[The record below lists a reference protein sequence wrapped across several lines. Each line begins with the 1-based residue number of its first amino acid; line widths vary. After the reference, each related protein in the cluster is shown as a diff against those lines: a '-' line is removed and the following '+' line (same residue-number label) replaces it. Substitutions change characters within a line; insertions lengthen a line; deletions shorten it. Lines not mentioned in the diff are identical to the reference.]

1 MADAETLGDEVEEA
15 QPSRGG
21 LVAHCAVCGRVL
33 TLTKAG
39 LVRTHGPVANRCPG
53 SRTPPDASG
62 DSPTPTED
70 VQVSRL
76 TTQREEACSQ
86 RPLLKPWV
94 KPIRRI
100 PRASREPAAKKLASV
115 IEAVVANPASVPAW
129 DRLLHFS
136 SRCLWAPTRGG
147 RRWNLARAINDQIR
161 TESDP
166 VPSPSPEYPHSHR
179 KHRKVRDPL
188 ESLAALVASKLEE
201 GDFKGAVRLACSE
214 DSVASMNDSTLD
226 ALRRKHPPPHP
237 DSQMPSPPGEPSC
250 YPTISEEA
258 VILAIRSF
266 PKGSAGGP
274 DGLLPQH
281 LKDMTGAS
289 AESGGP
295 VLLSALTSLVNII
308 LQGKVPMAVRPL
320 FFGANLT
327 ALTKKDGGVRP
338 IAVGCTLRRLAA
350 KTAGRYIMDA
360 MGLLLAPRQL
370 GYGTALG
377 CEAAVHA
384 SRLYLSN
391 LQPGQ
396 VILKLDFEN
405 AFNCIRRDKMLQA
418 VSNLAP
424 ELAPFVLAS
433 YSEPS
438 TLFWGG
444 TSLGSSEGVQQGDPL
459 GPLLFCLTIHKLT
472 SQLESKFCLFYL
484 DDETLGGDAEQVLL
498 ALLSV
503 EQGAKELGLSLN
515 HGKCEV
521 ISKDP
526 AATGVLLAS
535 APNLQV
541 TDPDFATL
549 LGSPLG
555 SIDSINESI
564 RDKVESLRILGD
576 RLEHLH
582 TQDSLL
588 LLRHP
593 LAIPRLS
600 YTLRTSPCFLPPE
613 IQAFDDLLK
622 SITGSITNNSLHI
635 SDSTWTQAS
644 LPVKHG
650 GLGIRSAAQLAPSA
664 FLASAAG
671 SSTLVAQI
679 IPTHLKQSPIVA
691 RDEALSCW
699 SQGHNNP
706 PPPDSVSHCQR
717 EWDFPRVKASA
728 QALLEEAPDAR
739 SRARL
744 LATGRKESG
753 AWLNALP
760 VSTLGLRM
768 DDETAR
774 VAVGLRLGTPLCRP
788 HECSNCGTMVDDLAT
803 HGLSCRFSEGRHP
816 QQAAVNCIIQR
827 GIDFSQGS
835 LQVGTN
841 RAVQVG

>member
-1 MADAETLGDEVEEA
+1 M
-15 QPSRGG
+15 
-21 LVAHCAVCGRVL
+21 
-33 TLTKAG
+33 
-39 LVRTHGPVANRCPG
+39 
-53 SRTPPDASG
+53 
-62 DSPTPTED
+62 
-70 VQVSRL
+70 
-76 TTQREEACSQ
+76 
-86 RPLLKPWV
+86 
-94 KPIRRI
+94 
-100 PRASREPAAKKLASV
+100 
-115 IEAVVANPASVPAW
+115 
-129 DRLLHFS
+129 LHFQVVHSAS
-136 SRCLWAPTRGG
+136 S
-147 RRWNLARAINDQIR
+147 
-161 TESDP
+161 
-166 VPSPSPEYPHSHR
+166 
-179 KHRKVRDPL
+179 
-188 ESLAALVASKLEE
+188 
-201 GDFKGAVRLACSE
+201 
-214 DSVASMNDSTLD
+214 
-226 ALRRKHPPPHP
+226 
-237 DSQMPSPPGEPSC
+237 
-250 YPTISEEA
+250 
-258 VILAIRSF
+258 
-266 PKGSAGGP
+266 
-274 DGLLPQH
+274 
-281 LKDMTGAS
+281 
-289 AESGGP
+289 
-295 VLLSALTSLVNII
+295 
-308 LQGKVPMAVRPL
+308 
-320 FFGANLT
+320 
-327 ALTKKDGGVRP
+327 
-338 IAVGCTLRRLAA
+338 
-350 KTAGRYIMDA
+350 
-360 MGLLLAPRQL
+360 
-370 GYGTALG
+370 
-377 CEAAVHA
+377 
-384 SRLYLSN
+384 
-391 LQPGQ
+391 
-396 VILKLDFEN
+396 
-405 AFNCIRRDKMLQA
+405 
-418 VSNLAP
+418 
-424 ELAPFVLAS
+424 
-433 YSEPS
+433 
-438 TLFWGG
+438 
-444 TSLGSSEGVQQGDPL
+444 
-459 GPLLFCLTIHKLT
+459 TIHKLT
-472 SQLESKFCLFYL
+472 SQLESEFCLFYL
-484 DDETLGGDAEQVLL
+484 DDGTLGGDAEQVLL
-498 ALLSV
+498 DLLLV

-515 HGKCEV
+515 RGKCEV

-588 LLRHP
+588 LLRHS

-600 YTLRTSPCFLPPE
+600 YTLRTSPCFLSPE

-650 GLGIRSAAQLAPSA
+650 GLGIRSAVQLAPSA

-679 IPTHLKQSPIVA
+679 IPTHLRQSPIVA

-717 EWDFPRVKASA
+717 EWDSPRVKASA

-816 QQAAVNCIIQR
+816 RHAAVNCIIQR
-827 GIDFSQGS
+827 ALTSAKVPSRLEPTGLYRSDGKRPDGCSILPWKSGKVLVWDATCPDTYAPSHVSAAAREAGAVAAQAEHLKIAKYCHLESSHHFVPFAVETSGVLGQAALDLVDDIGRRLHRMTGEPRS
-835 LQVGTN
+835 KEYLLQRLSIAIQRGNAAAVLGTAG
-841 RAVQVG
+841 RSGERDPFWE